1 MAAASFLRLIA
12 LASSLALAAC
22 GADESDPS
30 ENVAASPEVPVMSE
44 AESPVIAD
52 QAAMAMPVGTPEP
65 TECNADRAAQFAGR
79 TADAEVRAE
88 LVEAVAP
95 VTAIRWVGPGDAT
108 TEDYSPERLNVMLDA
123 GEVIVSAH
131 CG

>member
-1 MAAASFLRLIA
+1 MAAAPVLRSIA

-30 ENVAASPEVPVMSE
+30 ETVAASPEAPVMSE
-44 AESPVIAD
+44 EVPPANAD
-52 QAAMAMPVGTPEP
+52 QAAMTMPVGTAEP
-65 TECNADRAAQFAGR
+65 TDCNADRATRFTGR

-88 LVEAVAP
+88 LAEAVAP
-95 VTAIRWVGPGDAT
+95 VAAIRWVGPGDAT
-108 TEDYSPERLNVMLDA
+108 TEDYSPQRLNVMLDA
-123 GEVIVSAH
+123 GDVIVSAH

>member
-12 LASSLALAAC
+12 LASSFALAAC
-22 GADESDPS
+22 GADESNPA
-30 ENVAASPEVPVMSE
+30 ENVAASPEVPVFSE
-44 AESPVIAD
+44 ETPPATAE
-52 QAAMAMPVGTPEP
+52 AATMAMPVGTPEP
-65 TECNADRAAQFAGR
+65 TDCNADRAAQFAGR
-79 TADAEVRAE
+79 TADTEVRAE